1 MYLRVS
7 PCIRRD
13 DACAPRSLLEP
24 STLDPRATHRALL
37 ERLIEPSS
45 SECPSGPSDH
55 RALDSSPRPLLVLH
69 HRYSHPTLLLPS
81 YAEMYCW
88 AYPPRRE
95 QFIYIYI
102 YIYNMH
108 RTIYPARGEP
118 FIEASVCTAG
128 RMSLLDRGMY
138 VRSYCVCVYGRA
150 DVAARRTV
158 RQGKARK
165 ARWRRCR
172 RFMSTMVDADALT
185 GRCQTMAAVDVWQP
199 VDARVPYALKRRV
212 SSVPRVAHGRV
223 PDRPDHTSTRW
234 QGPW

>member
-1 MYLRVS
+1 
-7 PCIRRD
+7 
-13 DACAPRSLLEP
+13 
-24 STLDPRATHRALL
+24 
-37 ERLIEPSS
+37 
-45 SECPSGPSDH
+45 
-55 RALDSSPRPLLVLH
+55 
-69 HRYSHPTLLLPS
+69 
-81 YAEMYCW
+81 
-88 AYPPRRE
+88 
-95 QFIYIYI
+95 
-102 YIYNMH
+102 MH

-223 PDRPDHTSTRW
+223 PGRPDAQATCIYVYDAQAGQCARVVYHAAGQACRHTLGWSRW
-234 QGPW
+234 SRVP